1 MDSNKYP
8 TELLQAVNRAS
19 EILLTTREQDLL
31 ESLMDAMEIVGEVL
45 NVDRVQIWRNEVI
58 NGVLNF
64 VMRYEWLSEVGKEKI
79 EVPLGLHFPYTRIP
93 CWYEKFVR
101 GECINAP
108 ISQLAPNEAEFLG
121 YYEMK
126 AIVIIPLFL
135 YDEFIG
141 FFSVDDCKEERVFTD
156 DEMDVLASTGLM
168 FASVFNRVLQDNK
181 LETALEQAISASRA
195 KTNFLATMSHEM
207 RTPMNAIIGMTA
219 IAKKTENNKRKEYAL
234 DKVEE
239 AAHHLLGVINAVLDM
254 SKIEAN
260 KMELQPVEFELHRVL
275 QKVVTLVKFR
285 MEEKMQHFNVS
296 INNDVPRYYIGDDQ
310 RLTQI
315 ITNLLTNA
323 VIYTPQEGKITLHVS
338 VLKENQN
345 NQDNQ
350 KDEDAICK
358 LLFQITDTGIGIS
371 PEHKERLFGMFE
383 QADGSS
389 SRKYGGTGLG
399 LTISKKLVEL
409 MGGNISVESELGK
422 GSTFTFMVKL
432 QKLETIYNNKH
443 ENDILWEENNFHG
456 KKILFV
462 EDIEINRDIVISQLD
477 GTGLEIDIAIN
488 GVEAVKMI
496 EKEETRY
503 DLIFMDMRMP
513 EMDGLQASRKIRS
526 LPSDYAKK
534 IPIIAMTANVF
545 IDDIEQC
552 LTAGMNDHIGKPV
565 DMAIIF
571 EKLRKYL

>member
-1 MDSNKYP
+1 MNSNEYP
-8 TELLQAVNRAS
+8 TELLHAVNRAS

-31 ESLMDAMEIVGEVL
+31 ESLMNAMEIVGKNL
-45 NVDRVQIWRNEVI
+45 NVDRVQIWRNEEI
-58 NGVLNF
+58 DGVLNF
-64 VMRYEWLSEVGKEKI
+64 VMRYEWLSDVGKEKI
-79 EVPLGLHFPYTRIP
+79 EVPLGLHFPYSHIP
-93 CWYEKFVR
+93 DWYEKFMR
-101 GECINAP
+101 GECINSP
-108 ISQLAPNEAEFLG
+108 ISQLSPNEAAFLG
-121 YYEMK
+121 YYEMT

-135 YDEFIG
+135 YDDFIG
-141 FFSVDDCKEERVFTD
+141 FFSVDDCKDERIFTNEE
-156 DEMDVLASTGLM
+156 MNVLASTGLM

-181 LETALEQAISASRA
+181 LEKALTQAISANRA
-195 KTNFLATMSHEM
+195 KSDFLATMSHEM

-219 IAKKTENNKRKEYAL
+219 IAKKTDDTERKKYAL

-260 KMELQPVEFELHRVL
+260 KMELQPVEFELKRIL

-285 MEEKMQHFNVS
+285 MEEKMQRFNVS
-296 INNDVPRYYIGDDQ
+296 VNNDVPRYYIGDDQ

-323 VIYTPQEGKITLHVS
+323 VIYTPQEGEISLHVS
-338 VLKENQN
+338 VLR
-345 NQDNQ
+345 QD
-350 KDEDAICK
+350 DAVCE
-358 LLFQITDTGIGIS
+358 LLFQVIDTGIGIS

-383 QADGSS
+383 QADGST

-409 MGGNISVESELGK
+409 MGGHISVESELGK

-432 QKLETIYNNKH
+432 QKVENLFNNAH
-443 ENDILWEENNFHG
+443 GNNTQEGENNFHG
-456 KKILFV
+456 KKILFA
-462 EDIEINRDIVISQLD
+462 EDIEINREIVISQLE
-477 GTGLEIDIAIN
+477 GTRLEIDIAIN
-488 GVEAVKMI
+488 GAEAVKMI
-496 EKEETRY
+496 KAEHTRY

-513 EMDGLQASRKIRS
+513 EMDGLQATRKIRA
-526 LPSDYAKK
+526 LPSDYAKN

-552 LTAGMNDHIGKPV
+552 LTAGMNDHVGKPV
-565 DMAIIF
+565 DMAVIF